1 MSKLTEDP
9 TKVIRKALPIMAL
22 VTMVSLVVVA
32 CGSDPEVVTT
42 TTKSPPPPERPATP
56 VPVEQDNGSGS
67 NSGDGTPVTVELQ
80 DIGGYKFVE
89 SELSFKAGE
98 TVSFTFESEAE
109 FHTFTV
115 DDLDIDV
122 SVDSGAAETLTFT
135 FDSPGT
141 YKLICVPHESQGMT
155 GTITVQ

>member
-1 MSKLTEDP
+1 MISKT
-9 TKVIRKALPIMAL
+9 LPIMAL
-22 VTMVSLVVVA
+22 LAIVSLVAVA

-56 VPVEQDNGSGS
+56 VPVGQDNGSGS
-67 NSGDGTPVTVELQ
+67 NSGDGTPVTVGLQ
-80 DIGGYKFVE
+80 DIGGSGKYKFVE

-98 TVSFTFESEAE
+98 TVSFTFKSETE

-122 SVDSGAAETLTFT
+122 SVDSGVDETLTFT

-141 YKLICVPHESQGMT
+141 YKLICVPHESQGMV

>member
-1 MSKLTEDP
+1 M
-9 TKVIRKALPIMAL
+9 IRKALPIMAL
-22 VTMVSLVVVA
+22 VAIVSLVAVA
-32 CGSDPEVVTT
+32 CGSEPEVVAT

-56 VPVEQDNGSGS
+56 IPVVQDNGSGS
-67 NSGDGTPVTVELQ
+67 NSGDGKPITVELQ
-80 DIGGYKFVE
+80 DIGGSGKYIFVE
-89 SELSFKAGE
+89 SELSFKTGE
-98 TVSFTFESEAE
+98 TVSFTFTAETE

-122 SVDSGAAETLTFT
+122 SVDSGAEETLTFT

-141 YKLICVPHESQGMT
+141 YELICVPHESQGMT